1 MSDFPKGVAAPKGAQ
16 NLVGV
21 CKGTWAVIEDK
32 ESELDVHNRAVES
45 YTAAVEELNEMGVY
59 VNNAG
64 EFPVF
69 TLGVKE
75 TAYDP
80 SSRVARAPFLD
91 LNETAE
97 LSTLTIDQR
106 GWRVGLPQ
114 VTQVQFSRSTQD
126 ERRIW

>member
-1 MSDFPKGVAAPKGAQ
+1 
-16 NLVGV
+16 
-21 CKGTWAVIEDK
+21 
-32 ESELDVHNRAVES
+32 
-45 YTAAVEELNEMGVY
+45 MGVY

-80 SSRVARAPFLD
+80 SSRVAGAPFLD

-114 VTQVQFSRSTQD
+114 VTQVQRSRSTQD